1 MTDSIIMLSVI
12 KSKCW
17 RGFHAVFLHVFVMLF
32 GMDANRESQL
42 EVEIGKVKEELS
54 GLGDLRPGSLST
66 QFNVCGSPNCKC
78 KADPP
83 QKHGPYF
90 QVSFTRKGKGST
102 KFVKEDDLPAIREQL
117 KNYERMKE
125 LIDKWIELSM
135 ELSNLRLARHKV

>member
-1 MTDSIIMLSVI
+1 
-12 KSKCW
+12 
-17 RGFHAVFLHVFVMLF
+17 MLF
-32 GMDANRESQL
+32 GMDVNRETQL

-54 GLGDLRPGSLST
+54 RLGDLRPGSLST

-102 KFVKEDDLPAIREQL
+102 KFVKEDDLPAIRKQL

-125 LIDKWIELSM
+125 LIDRWIELSM
-135 ELSNLRLARHKV
+135 ELSNLRLARPKI

>member
-1 MTDSIIMLSVI
+1 
-12 KSKCW
+12 
-17 RGFHAVFLHVFVMLF
+17 MLF
-32 GMDANRESQL
+32 GMDTNRESQL
-42 EVEIGKVKEELS
+42 EVEIGKVKEELA

-78 KADPP
+78 KAEPP

-135 ELSNLRLARHKV
+135 ELSNLRLTRHKV

>member
-1 MTDSIIMLSVI
+1 
-12 KSKCW
+12 
-17 RGFHAVFLHVFVMLF
+17 MLF
-32 GMDANRESQL
+32 GMDTNRETQL
-42 EVEIGKVKEELS
+42 EVEIGKVKKELS

-102 KFVKEDDLPAIREQL
+102 KFVKEDDLPVIREQL

-125 LIDKWIELSM
+125 LIDRWIELSM
-135 ELSNLRLARHKV
+135 ELSNLRLARPKA